1 MRSATIDRTTNET
14 NINLI
19 LDLDGVGKG
28 IIKTNVPFFDHMVDQ
43 LTFHSQID
51 LELRAQGDV
60 EIDYHHTVEDCGI
73 CLGKACI
80 CLGKAFSEAMGDKKG
95 INRYGFFLLPM
106 DDALIRVALDFSG
119 RSFLSWKVRFPTSS
133 VGDFDLELVREFF
146 NSFSTNSG
154 ATIHVEMLD
163 GFNSHHISEAI
174 FKGMGKAIKMA
185 IARDERLDSIP
196 STKGTL

>member
-1 MRSATIDRTTNET
+1 MRSATIDRSTNET
-14 NINLI
+14 KINLI
-19 LDLDGVGKG
+19 LNLDGVGKG
-28 IIKTNVPFFDHMVDQ
+28 VIKTNVPFFDHMVDQ

-73 CLGKACI
+73 CLGKA
-80 CLGKAFSEAMGDKKG
+80 FSEAMGDKKG
-95 INRYGFFLLPM
+95 IKRYGFFLLPM

-119 RSFLSWKVRFPTSS
+119 RSFLSWKVRFPNSS

>member
-1 MRSATIDRTTNET
+1 MRSATIVRSTNET
-14 NINLI
+14 KINLI
-19 LDLDGVGKG
+19 LNLDGVGKG
-28 IIKTNVPFFDHMVDQ
+28 MIKTNVPFFDHMVDQ

-73 CLGKACI
+73 CLGKA
-80 CLGKAFSEAMGDKKG
+80 FSEAMGDKKG
-95 INRYGFFLLPM
+95 IKRYGFFLLPM

>member
-1 MRSATIDRTTNET
+1 MRSSTIDRITNET
-14 NINLI
+14 AIKLVLN
-19 LDLDGVGKG
+19 LDGVGKG
-28 IIKTNVPFFDHMVDQ
+28 AIKTSIPFFDHMLDQ

-51 LELRAQGDV
+51 LELNAQGDV
-60 EIDYHHTVEDCGI
+60 EIDYHHTVEDCG
-73 CLGKACI
+73 I

-119 RSFLSWKVRFPTSS
+119 RSYLSWKVRFPTSS

-174 FKGMGKAIKMA
+174 FKGLGKAIK
-185 IARDERLDSIP
+185 IAVTKDQSWDSIP
-196 STKGTL
+196 STKGSL

>member
-14 NINLI
+14 KVNLI
-19 LDLDGVGKG
+19 LNLDGVGKG
-28 IIKTNVPFFDHMVDQ
+28 TIKTNVPFFDHMVDQ

-73 CLGKACI
+73 CLGKA
-80 CLGKAFSEAMGDKKG
+80 FSEAMGDKKG
-95 INRYGFFLLPM
+95 IKRYGFFLLPM

-133 VGDFDLELVREFF
+133 VGDF
-146 NSFSTNSG
+146 T
-154 ATIHVEMLD
+154 
-163 GFNSHHISEAI
+163 
-174 FKGMGKAIKMA
+174 
-185 IARDERLDSIP
+185 SIYKQQ
-196 STKGTL
+196 TKEVI

>member
-1 MRSATIDRTTNET
+1 MRNATIDRTTNET

-73 CLGKACI
+73 CLGKA
-80 CLGKAFSEAMGDKKG
+80 FSEAMGDKKG
-95 INRYGFFLLPM
+95 IKRYGFFLLPM

>member
-14 NINLI
+14 NIKLI

-51 LELRAQGDV
+51 LELHAQGDV

-73 CLGKACI
+73 CLGKA
-80 CLGKAFSEAMGDKKG
+80 FSEAMGDKKG
-95 INRYGFFLLPM
+95 IKRYGFFLLPM

>member
-1 MRSATIDRTTNET
+1 MRTSQIDRITNET
-14 NINLI
+14 NIKLVLN
-19 LDLDGVGKG
+19 LDGAGRG
-28 IIKTNVPFFDHMVDQ
+28 TIKTNIPFFDHMLDQ
-43 LTFHSQID
+43 LTFHSQTD
-51 LELRAQGDV
+51 LDLTAQGDL
-60 EIDYHHTVEDCGI
+60 EIDHHHTVEDCG
-73 CLGKACI
+73 I

-133 VGDFDLELVREFF
+133 VGDFDLELVREFI

-185 IARDERLDSIP
+185 VAKDQRWDTIP
-196 STKGTL
+196 STKGSL